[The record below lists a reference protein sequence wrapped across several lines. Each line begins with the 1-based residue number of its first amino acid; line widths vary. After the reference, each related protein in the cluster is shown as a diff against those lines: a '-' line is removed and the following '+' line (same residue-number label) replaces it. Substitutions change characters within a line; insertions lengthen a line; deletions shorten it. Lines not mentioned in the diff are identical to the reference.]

1 MLRKRFFRM
10 VALIVHTCSSMMAA
24 SNRILCLVRVR
35 MQLLMKHVINSRLL
49 QHFWMLDSL

>member
-10 VALIVHTCSSMMAA
+10 VALIVHSSMAA
-24 SNRILCLVRVR
+24 SNRGLCLVRVR
-35 MQLLMKHVINSRLL
+35 MKLLMKHVVNSWLL